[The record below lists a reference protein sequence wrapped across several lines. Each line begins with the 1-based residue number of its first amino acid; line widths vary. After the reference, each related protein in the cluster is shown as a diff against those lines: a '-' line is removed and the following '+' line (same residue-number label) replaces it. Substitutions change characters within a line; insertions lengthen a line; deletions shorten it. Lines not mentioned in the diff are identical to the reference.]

1 MSKATN
7 DHLNHNLGF
16 LSSLEEEKGAEAG
29 ESKRR
34 SMNARPHTSFY
45 VRKKRLTSTQ
55 LRGRTLSVLDF
66 LARPWCYHY
75 VSPRANFPAN
85 CQWTKGWVQLS
96 GLHLETKSMQSML
109 LTPRRHRKQ
118 RVLSRHARH
127 YFWRRNDSELELSPK
142 CKCVTASNEKLSLK
156 TNALT
161 YIPSWLEWLTKAPLS
176 ESPKATALWR
186 TITVPSARKPNV

>member
-1 MSKATN
+1 MITLTTIWDFCLPSK
-7 DHLNHNLGF
+7 
-16 LSSLEEEKGAEAG
+16 K
-29 ESKRR
+29 KRGQR
-34 SMNARPHTSFY
+34 QERVKDEVWMPGLPSFY

-66 LARPWCYHY
+66 LARPWCYHH

-142 CKCVTASNEKLSLK
+142 CKCVTASNKKTQPEDECANLYSVLARMTDESSSLWV
-156 TNALT
+156 
-161 YIPSWLEWLTKAPLS
+161 PQSHSPLEDNYSTLRSQT
-176 ESPKATALWR
+176 
-186 TITVPSARKPNV
+186 